1 MERLLIVNADDFG
14 LSKGQNYGIIEACR
28 NGIVTSTT
36 ALVNGQAIDHAV
48 QLSRDEPSLAIG
60 MHFVLTMGKP
70 LTAMP
75 GLTRDGVLGKWIW
88 QLAEEDALPLEEI
101 TQELASQYLRFI
113 ELFGRKPTHLD
124 SHHHVHMFP
133 QILIVQRVDLLH
145 LYEQAPLW
153 FDNPGS
159 SFVLVVLFAIWRYF
173 PYAFIS
179 FLAILQ
185 TIDKSLYEAAEMDGA
200 NAWQRFRIVTLPA
213 IMPVLATVVT
223 LRTIWMFYMFADVY
237 LLTTKVDILGV
248 YLYKTAFAFNDLGK
262 AAAISVVLFIII
274 FAVILLTRKRVN
286 LNGNK

>member
-133 QILIVQRVDLLH
+133 QI
-145 LYEQAPLW
+145 
-153 FDNPGS
+153 
-159 SFVLVVLFAIWRYF
+159 F
-173 PYAFIS
+173 PIAARF
-179 FLAILQ
+179 
-185 TIDKSLYEAAEMDGA
+185 AAEEGL
-200 NAWQRFRIVTLPA
+200 RCGRIVRWCLICRSTCALPRDSA
-213 IMPVLATVVT
+213 VHSTVKRSVSRCSCKCLMTPV
-223 LRTIWMFYMFADVY
+223 I
-237 LLTTKVDILGV
+237 
-248 YLYKTAFAFNDLGK
+248 
-262 AAAISVVLFIII
+262 AASALW
-274 FAVILLTRKRVN
+274 K
-286 LNGNK
+286 

>member
-1 MERLLIVNADDFG
+1 MDDGLVYRAGGGGQHRARAGSGDVFQPRVPPAQNRAFAGDPLLRNAVHFAGVCLEIHVQQRLRHC
-14 LSKGQNYGIIEACR
+14 E
-28 NGIVTSTT
+28 
-36 ALVNGQAIDHAV
+36 
-48 QLSRDEPSLAIG
+48 
-60 MHFVLTMGKP
+60 
-70 LTAMP
+70 
-75 GLTRDGVLGKWIW
+75 
-88 QLAEEDALPLEEI
+88 LP
-101 TQELASQYLRFI
+101 
-113 ELFGRKPTHLD
+113 
-124 SHHHVHMFP
+124 
-133 QILIVQRVDLLH
+133 RVDLLH

>member
-101 TQELASQYLRFI
+101 TQELV
-113 ELFGRKPTHLD
+113 
-124 SHHHVHMFP
+124 SHVSTFT
-133 QILIVQRVDLLH
+133 
-145 LYEQAPLW
+145 AP
-153 FDNPGS
+153 
-159 SFVLVVLFAIWRYF
+159 
-173 PYAFIS
+173 
-179 FLAILQ
+179 FLQMPSAV
-185 TIDKSLYEAAEMDGA
+185 KSRSGHA
-200 NAWQRFRIVTLPA
+200 P
-213 IMPVLATVVT
+213 
-223 LRTIWMFYMFADVY
+223 
-237 LLTTKVDILGV
+237 
-248 YLYKTAFAFNDLGK
+248 
-262 AAAISVVLFIII
+262 S
-274 FAVILLTRKRVN
+274 
-286 LNGNK
+286 

>member
-124 SHHHVHMFP
+124 SHHHVHMF
-133 QILIVQRVDLLH
+133 RRFSRLL
-145 LYEQAPLW
+145 
-153 FDNPGS
+153 PG
-159 SFVLVVLFAIWRYF
+159 LRLKRG
-173 PYAFIS
+173 
-179 FLAILQ
+179 LRC
-185 TIDKSLYEAAEMDGA
+185 G
-200 NAWQRFRIVTLPA
+200 RIVRWCLICRSTCALPRDSA
-213 IMPVLATVVT
+213 VHSTVKRSVSRCSCKCLMTPV
-223 LRTIWMFYMFADVY
+223 I
-237 LLTTKVDILGV
+237 
-248 YLYKTAFAFNDLGK
+248 
-262 AAAISVVLFIII
+262 AASALW
-274 FAVILLTRKRVN
+274 K
-286 LNGNK
+286 